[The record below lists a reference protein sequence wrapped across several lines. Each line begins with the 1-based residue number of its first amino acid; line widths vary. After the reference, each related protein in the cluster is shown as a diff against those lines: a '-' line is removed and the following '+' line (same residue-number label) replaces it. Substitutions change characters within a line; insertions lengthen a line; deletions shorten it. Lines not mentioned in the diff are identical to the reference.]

1 MSNFFSVRIET
12 LGCRLNQVESEALA
26 VRFAE
31 CGFDVFSKEAETS
44 ILPVKLCI
52 VNTCTVTGKAEQK
65 ARRLIR
71 LLLKEHEESVILV
84 TGCYAELEAD
94 SIEKIN
100 KQKNYYNNAFDTK
113 ANINSIDTDDINI
126 GRYIFTAEPT

>member
-1 MSNFFSVRIET
+1 M
-12 LGCRLNQVESEALA
+12 
-26 VRFAE
+26 
-31 CGFDVFSKEAETS
+31 
-44 ILPVKLCI
+44 PVKLCI

-113 ANINSIDTDDINI
+113 ANINSIDTDDITI

>member
-31 CGFDVFSKEAETS
+31 CGFDVFSKESETS

-71 LLLKEHEESVILV
+71 LLLKEHEDAVIFV

-94 SIEKIN
+94 FIEKIH
-100 KQKNYYNNAFDTK
+100 KRIIAFSGKKKDELDGLFSK
-113 ANINSIDTDDINI
+113 
-126 GRYIFTAEPT
+126 